1 MLKPLFD
8 KNCKLIAW
16 IEPNEHIF
24 DTNMNWIAYISNGH
38 AWSTK
43 TNTWMGPVK
52 DMTCLD
58 TNGKVFAWNPDCEIE
73 GSIKPMRPMKP
84 MKPMRPMRPMRP
96 MKPMRP
102 MRPLGGWSS
111 IHFEEWIK

>member
-43 TNTWMGPVK
+43 TNTWMGPV
-52 DMTCLD
+52 L
-58 TNGKVFAWNPDCEIE
+58 
-73 GSIKPMRPMKP
+73 S
-84 MKPMRPMRPMRP
+84 
-96 MKPMRP
+96 
-102 MRPLGGWSS
+102 L
-111 IHFEEWIK
+111 IHI